1 MQPEHMKTYKRIV
14 FACSLL
20 LGLAA
25 CKEPAINEGILPIY
39 EPSSVD
45 AGGGNW
51 QTIVLTSGAEVSVPA
66 PLPVTSTSYQ
76 NELAE
81 LKNKLYSIDPAQSTS
96 VNYWATGGVIR
107 WNQIARLLVS
117 KYNLSPTYNS
127 PTSQFSDPQA
137 ARLFAL
143 LSVAQY
149 DALVVAWRAKY
160 QYNRPSILR
169 QDVTPRVPIA
179 DVPSYPSEDAA
190 IAEVSSR
197 VLAYFFPAEATWL
210 QSQAADHKQSRI
222 WAGANV
228 ASDVKAGEELA
239 VPVATKVLTRV
250 QNDRFGQASDPSN
263 TWQAKR
269 TSAAYDQ
276 KWTSLALPAEAP
288 LLPLAG
294 NVTTWYNAT
303 STQSTPGAPPATTSA
318 PFQQAL
324 AEVRT
329 ISDARTRDQYR
340 IATAWVDGSGTYT
353 AIGHWNRI
361 AEEEISNGRQN
372 ELRAARSYA
381 LLNRTLQ
388 DVTTACWGQK
398 YQYFVPRPSQIDA
411 TIKTV
416 SPIPNYPAYPS
427 VRSAYASAAT
437 SILLYLFPSEN
448 IVLNRQAGEATL
460 APLYAGTQYRFS
472 VEAGTQWG
480 NAISTQSIS
489 RAKLDGAN

>member
-1 MQPEHMKTYKRIV
+1 MKKYNWIIV
-14 FACSLL
+14 ACTLLFSLA
-20 LGLAA
+20 G

-39 EPSSVD
+39 EPATVD

-51 QTIVLTSGAEVSVPA
+51 QTILLRSGAEVNVPA
-66 PLPVTSTSYQ
+66 PLAVTSTSYQ

-81 LKNKLYSIDPAQSTS
+81 LKNTLYSIDPAQSTS

-117 KYNLSPTYNS
+117 KYNLAPSYNS
-127 PTSQFSDPQA
+127 ATSQFSDPQA
-137 ARLFAL
+137 ARLFAA

-169 QDVTPRVPIA
+169 QDVTPRIPIA

-190 IAEVSSR
+190 IAEVSCR
-197 VLAYFFPAEATWL
+197 VLAYFFPTEAAWL
-210 QSQAADHKQSRI
+210 QSQAANHKQSRI

-239 VPVATKVLTRV
+239 VPVATKVLARA
-250 QNDRFGQASDPSN
+250 QDDRFSQAVDPTN
-263 TWQAKR
+263 TWQTKR
-269 TSAAYDQ
+269 TSASYDQ
-276 KWTSLALPAEAP
+276 KWTSLSIPAETP

-294 NVTTWYNAT
+294 NVTTWYSAAAIA
-303 STQSTPGAPPATTSA
+303 QSTLAAPPLTTSA

-324 AEVRT
+324 AESREL
-329 ISDARTRDQYR
+329 SDKRTRDQYS
-340 IATAWVDGSGTYT
+340 IAAAWADGAGTYT

-361 AEEEISNGRQN
+361 AEEQISYARQN

-398 YQYFVPRPSQIDA
+398 YQYFVPRPSQVDA
-411 TIKTV
+411 NIKTA

-437 SILLYLFPSEN
+437 SILLYLFPSQS
-448 IVLNRQAGEATL
+448 IALNRQAGDATL

-472 VEAGTQWG
+472 VEAGTKWG
-480 NAISTQSIS
+480 NGVGSLAISQ
-489 RAKLDGAN
+489 AKSDGAN

>member
-1 MQPEHMKTYKRIV
+1 MKNYKQIV
-14 FACSLL
+14 FVCALALSLA
-20 LGLAA
+20 G
-25 CKEPAINEGILPIY
+25 CKEPAINEGILPLY
-39 EPSSVD
+39 EPATVD

-66 PLPVTSTSYQ
+66 PLAVTSTSYQ

-81 LKNKLYSIDPAQSTS
+81 LKNTLYSIDPAKSTS
-96 VNYWATGGVIR
+96 VNYWGTGGVVR

-117 KYNLSPTYNS
+117 KYNLAPTYNS

-169 QDVTPRVPIA
+169 QDVTPRIPIA

-190 IAEVSSR
+190 IAEVSCR
-197 VLAYFFPAEATWL
+197 VLAYFFPSEATWL

-239 VPVATKVLTRV
+239 VPVATKVLTRA
-250 QNDRFGQASDPSN
+250 QSDRFSQATDPGN

-269 TSAAYDQ
+269 TAAPYDQ

-294 NVTTWYNAT
+294 NITTWYNAT
-303 STQSTPGAPPATTSA
+303 TIAQSVPAAPALTTSA

-329 ISDARTRDQYR
+329 LSDSRTRDQYR
-340 IATAWVDGSGTYT
+340 IATAWADGAGTYT
-353 AIGHWNRI
+353 AVGHWNRL
-361 AEEEISNGRQN
+361 AEEQISYARQN

-398 YQYFVPRPSQIDA
+398 YQYFVPRPSQGDA
-411 TIKTV
+411 NIKTV
-416 SPIPNYPAYPS
+416 SPIPNYPSYPS

-437 SILLYLFPSEN
+437 SILLYLFPSES
-448 IVLNRQAGEATL
+448 IALNRQAGEATL

-472 VEAGTQWG
+472 VEAGTKWG
-480 NAISTQSIS
+480 NGISSLAIAQ
-489 RAKLDGAN
+489 AKSDGAN